1 MQDIV
6 YYFLPDKNK
15 IIHKIAK
22 TKMAKRCINSFVV
35 MIFSFTIK
43 SILYSLFSFIILFD
57 NLYIDFFTQ
66 CGISIVLCNYNEKI
80 QYIADYFEED
90 FYKLTRFIVNNYSDE
105 NYKKWK
111 NYLIGLLL
119 IISYLYFYFFEIN
132 SFIIRIYILQY
143 AMCYIFIEVKENKNI
158 FNIDNYLQK
167 KYFILDKS
175 IKKTDYIMIH
185 KKKMPQSISS
195 EFDIVE
201 NIKKSNSFEIL
212 DS

>member
-1 MQDIV
+1 MQDIM
-6 YYFLPDKNK
+6 YNFLPDKNR

-22 TKMAKRCINSFVV
+22 TKFAKKCINSFVV
-35 MIFSFTIK
+35 MIFTFIIK
-43 SILYSLFSFIILFD
+43 SILYSLLSFIILFD

-66 CGISIVLCNYNEKI
+66 CGISIALCNYNEKI
-80 QYIADYFEED
+80 QYFADYFEDD
-90 FYKLTRFIVNNYSDE
+90 FYKLTRFLINNYSDE

-111 NYLIGLLL
+111 NYFIGLSL
-119 IISYLYFYFFEIN
+119 IVLYLYFYFFEIN

-143 AMCYIFIEVKENKNI
+143 AMCYIFIEIKENKNI
-158 FNIDNYLQK
+158 LKSFFEQK
-167 KYFILDKS
+167 YYILDKS
-175 IKKTDYIMIH
+175 IKGTNYVMIN
-185 KKKMPQSISS
+185 KKKKLQSVSS